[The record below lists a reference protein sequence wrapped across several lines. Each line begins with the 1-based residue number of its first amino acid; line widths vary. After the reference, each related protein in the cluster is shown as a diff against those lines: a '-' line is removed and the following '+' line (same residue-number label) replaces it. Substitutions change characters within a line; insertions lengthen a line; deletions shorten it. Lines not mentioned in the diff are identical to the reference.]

1 MGSDVLKLISGLDAV
16 MGVVIILII
25 RNFFQRINKFEKDLS
40 KRTTKEEM
48 HELLDSRFDVIEYK
62 LSELSKQFE
71 SVTRVAIKE

>member
-1 MGSDVLKLISGLDAV
+1 MGSDALKLISGLDAV

-71 SVTRVAIKE
+71 SVTRVAIK

>member
-25 RNFFQRINKFEKDLS
+25 RNFFQRINKFERDLS

-71 SVTRVAIKE
+71 SVTRVAIK